1 MKKLIRTILKEYIS
15 KVVSEQ
21 KSATNRPH
29 DKMVINCLLNAG
41 FKVVNTNGKYSVYL
55 KGNQGYY
62 VHSDE
67 NDPTKF
73 YFYVGSLSPKI
84 LIMTPGTNNC
94 KTIVNMTLGSKQQPV
109 NESQLINENIS
120 NDIEE
125 YRMTSRRVSQQLEA
139 FEEMVK
145 RGDLRRANEEKESV
159 YKFIGRLENVLMSLK
174 RRLR

>member
-1 MKKLIRTILKEYIS
+1 MSKKTIRLTESDLKQYIS
-15 KVVSEQ
+15 KVVSEE
-21 KSATNRPH
+21 KE
-29 DKMVINCLLNAG
+29 V
-41 FKVVNTNGKYSVYL
+41 
-55 KGNQGYY
+55 
-62 VHSDE
+62 
-67 NDPTKF
+67 
-73 YFYVGSLSPKI
+73 
-84 LIMTPGTNNC
+84 
-94 KTIVNMTLGSKQQPV
+94 
-109 NESQLINENIS
+109 INENIN

>member
-1 MKKLIRTILKEYIS
+1 MKKVIRLTETQLKQYIGN
-15 KVVSEQ
+15 VISEE
-21 KSATNRPH
+21 KE
-29 DKMVINCLLNAG
+29 V
-41 FKVVNTNGKYSVYL
+41 
-55 KGNQGYY
+55 
-62 VHSDE
+62 
-67 NDPTKF
+67 
-73 YFYVGSLSPKI
+73 
-84 LIMTPGTNNC
+84 
-94 KTIVNMTLGSKQQPV
+94 
-109 NESQLINENIS
+109 INENIN